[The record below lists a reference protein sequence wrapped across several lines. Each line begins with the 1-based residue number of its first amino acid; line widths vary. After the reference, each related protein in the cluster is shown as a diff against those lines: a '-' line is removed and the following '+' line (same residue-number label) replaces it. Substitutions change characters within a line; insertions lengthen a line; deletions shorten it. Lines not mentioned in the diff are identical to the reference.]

1 MPEESGFQA
10 FTAEDFE
17 ALSSKG
23 AGQGAGAVSPPPPEP
38 SGDFALIEFEE
49 EALISEDLE
58 GGETQAEE
66 ERTKLAETFSSESF
80 VREDSLLTNAEAYAA
95 SIRDEADTYRQGL
108 VGKTE
113 DLNREAERIRKE
125 AEHLKTRAE
134 EERSSAIQAA
144 ESEVQSIRDA
154 AYQEGFES
162 GLEQGTQQRYAE
174 TEVLGLQV
182 VEVIEQLRTLRQT
195 VRQQGEEELVRLTQ
209 NLTRQVVME
218 ELAVNPKVIENLARS
233 ALKEVEEHGKIHLYL
248 HPQDYEFLL
257 NSETDLERYLGEE
270 QTLTIRASLDAT
282 PGSILVEGDETSVEF
297 TFQNQLE
304 RLDRILVDHLS
315 EQHARMHEVE
325 MDAYDFTPR
334 SADSQT
340 PAEAPSSSP
349 AATESSA
356 EADSA
361 TSVPEAESSTPA

>member
-304 RLDRILVDHLS
+304 RLDHMLVEHLS

-334 SADSQT
+334 SADAQT

-349 AATESSA
+349 AATESST